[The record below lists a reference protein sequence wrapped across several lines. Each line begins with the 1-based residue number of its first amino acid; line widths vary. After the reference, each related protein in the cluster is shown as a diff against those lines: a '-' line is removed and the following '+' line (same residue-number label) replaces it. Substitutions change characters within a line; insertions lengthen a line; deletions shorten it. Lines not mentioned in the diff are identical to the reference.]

1 MRFIIPILFA
11 IVLGGC
17 LVKPVETVYHEEN
30 DLTSFTTKSF
40 KTNKKGKEI
49 SLFAIKECQG
59 KVICSDNEIKLKI
72 IHRDRFSFLKGKD
85 LILETDEGDID
96 LNERDFSNTYN
107 ARAIAKD
114 GTTGVLT
121 EEFLIWISESNFR
134 KAAHSQ
140 NSNLFVGDYSF
151 NLSTEGR
158 EAWKIL
164 LDKELILNIMDDEK
178 RREYGLYPHE
188 NKKRKEQDIRE
199 KRINSEAA
207 ESTWEL
213 VKDSKNTDDLRYFLE
228 KFPNSPYAIPA
239 KLKIKQIE
247 RGTE

>member
-1 MRFIIPILFA
+1 
-11 IVLGGC
+11 
-17 LVKPVETVYHEEN
+17 
-30 DLTSFTTKSF
+30 
-40 KTNKKGKEI
+40 
-49 SLFAIKECQG
+49 
-59 KVICSDNEIKLKI
+59 
-72 IHRDRFSFLKGKD
+72 
-85 LILETDEGDID
+85 
-96 LNERDFSNTYN
+96 
-107 ARAIAKD
+107 
-114 GTTGVLT
+114 
-121 EEFLIWISESNFR
+121 
-134 KAAHSQ
+134 
-140 NSNLFVGDYSF
+140 
-151 NLSTEGR
+151 
-158 EAWKIL
+158 
-164 LDKELILNIMDDEK
+164 MDDEK